1 MANDDEDDDD
11 GFDTMISDDFD
22 EDGGDE
28 EEGDTLVS
36 LSTPSSILAVRRAI
50 ESRMEAR
57 QMNADLNYLELDF
70 EDEE

>member
-1 MANDDEDDDD
+1 MADEDEDDD

-22 EDGGDE
+22 EDGGE
-28 EEGDTLVS
+28 EDDGDTLSAVV
-36 LSTPSSILAVRRAI
+36 TPSRMLAVRRAI